1 MVIFVCEAFSWALH
15 FVSGYLSSQ
24 AGLKWVPG
32 LEGKTRHE
40 QPLPN
45 IRINP
50 IYLSA

>member
-15 FVSGYLSSQ
+15 FVSGCLSSQ
-24 AGLKWVPG
+24 VGLKVGAWA
-32 LEGKTRHE
+32 EGKRRHE

-45 IRINP
+45 MRINP